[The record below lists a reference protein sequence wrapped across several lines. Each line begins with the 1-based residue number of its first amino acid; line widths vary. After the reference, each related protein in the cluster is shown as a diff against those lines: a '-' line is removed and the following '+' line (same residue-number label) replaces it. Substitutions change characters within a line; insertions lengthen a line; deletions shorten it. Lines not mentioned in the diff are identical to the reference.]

1 MLNVDTFITDYR
13 GTNGVIRQSNED
25 FFVDE
30 VPLQLP
36 SGEGPNTWIH
46 MEKNGRT
53 TLDVVLDI
61 ARELHISR
69 KRTGFAGMK
78 DRSAITRQWLCI
90 SNITPEELPDF
101 NEVLHNVKILEIKQN
116 QKKLRMGQL
125 RGNKFKINIRN
136 TEDPAED
143 KEIAEKVLESLKII
157 GVPNY
162 YGYQRF
168 GEVRSTT
175 HLVGKCLVE
184 GDIKKAVDTYIGN
197 PNEEEHN
204 LPYESRKLYD
214 EGKLQEAYDLMPK
227 SMRYE
232 KSMIKELMIGQNKH
246 GEILEKDYIRAIES
260 LPKPLKRMFVNAYE
274 SYLFN
279 KIVNERAK
287 IGIDKYFDGDIIIDK
302 EEHWVHEI
310 NEDTIEEDLKNFVLN
325 PTAPLL
331 GSKVPFAEGK
341 QGIIERKVIE
351 DENITK
357 ESFECPK
364 TPKLGSHGVRRSV
377 RFKIED
383 TNVEQIDDGISVEFF
398 IPKGCYATAVLR
410 EIMKKNV

>member
-1 MLNVDTFITDYR
+1 MLNADTFITDTK
-13 GTNGVIRQSNED
+13 GTGGIIRQSNED

-36 SGEGPNTWIH
+36 SGEGPNTWMHI
-46 MEKNGRT
+46 EKNGRT

-101 NEVLHNVKILEIKQN
+101 NEILHNVQVLEIKQN

-136 TEDPAED
+136 TNDPQND
-143 KEIAEKVLESLKII
+143 KEIAEEVLESLKIT

-197 PNEEEHN
+197 PNPEEHDQ
-204 LPYESRKLYD
+204 PYESRKLYD
-214 EGKLQEAYDLMPK
+214 EGKLEEAYNLMPK

-232 KSMIKELMIGQNKH
+232 KSMIRELMIAKDKH
-246 GEILEKDYIRAIES
+246 GELQEKDYIRAIES

-274 SYLFN
+274 SFLFN
-279 KIVNERAK
+279 KIINERAK
-287 IGIDKYFDGDIIIDK
+287 IGINKYYDGDIIIDQ
-302 EEHWVHEI
+302 EDHWVHDV
-310 NEDTIEEDLKNFVLN
+310 NKDTIQEEMDKFELN

-331 GSKVPFAEGK
+331 GTKVPLAEGK
-341 QGIIERKVIE
+341 QGEIEQKIIDE
-351 DENITK
+351 ENINK

-364 TPKLGSHGVRRSV
+364 TPKLGSNGVRRSI

-383 TNVEQIDDGISVEFF
+383 THVEEIDTGISVEFF
-398 IPKGCYATAVLR
+398 IPKGCYATSVLR
-410 EIMKKNV
+410 EIIKRNI

>member
-1 MLNVDTFITDYR
+1 MLNVETFITQTK
-13 GTNGVIRQSNED
+13 GTGGLIRQSNED

-30 VPLQLP
+30 VPLTLP

-46 MEKNGRT
+46 IEKEGRT
-53 TLDVVLDI
+53 TLDVVLDL

-90 SNITPEELPDF
+90 SNITPEELPDLS
-101 NEVLHNVKILEIKQN
+101 EVLHNVKVLEIKQN

-136 TEDPAED
+136 TNDPKED
-143 KEIAEKVLESLKII
+143 KIRAQEVLDSLTVT

-184 GDIKKAVDTYIGN
+184 GDIKKAVDTYIGS
-197 PNEEEHN
+197 PRDEEHN
-204 LPYESRKLYD
+204 QPYEARKLYD
-214 EGKLQEAYDLMPK
+214 EGKFEESYNLMPK

-232 KSMIKELMIGQNKH
+232 KSMIKELMISKEKH
-246 GEILEKDYIRAIES
+246 GEIVEKDYIRAIES

-287 IGIDKYFDGDIIIDK
+287 VGINKYLEGDIIIDQD
-302 EEHWVHEI
+302 ERWVHEI
-310 NEDTIEEDLKNFVLN
+310 NEDTIQKDLDNFTLN

-331 GSKVPFAEGK
+331 GSKVPFAEGI
-341 QGIIERKVIE
+341 QGDIERKVIE
-351 DENITK
+351 EENIDK

-364 TPKLGSHGVRRSV
+364 TPKLGSHGVRRSI

-383 TNVEQIDDGISVEFF
+383 TNVEELDDGISVEFF
-398 IPKGCYATAVLR
+398 IPRGCYATAVLR

>member
-125 RGNKFKINIRN
+125 RGNKFKINIKN
-136 TEDPAED
+136 TEDPAEE
-143 KEIAEKVLESLKII
+143 KKKKKKVLESLKIT

-383 TNVEQIDDGISVEFF
+383 TNVEQIDNGISVEFF

>member
-383 TNVEQIDDGISVEFF
+383 TNVEQIDNGISVEFF

>member
-13 GTNGVIRQSNED
+13 GTSGLIRQSNED

-46 MEKNGRT
+46 LEKNGRT

-101 NEVLHNVKILEIKQN
+101 NEILHNVKILEIKQN

-125 RGNKFKINIRN
+125 KGNKFKINIRN
-136 TEDPAED
+136 TENPSED
-143 KEIAEKVLESLKII
+143 KEIAENVLESLKIT

-232 KSMIKELMIGQNKH
+232 KSMIKELMIAQNKR
-246 GEILEKDYIRAIES
+246 GEIVEKDYIRAIES

-287 IGIDKYFDGDIIIDK
+287 IGIDKYFEGDIIIDK
-302 EEHWVHEI
+302 EDHWVHEI
-310 NEDTIEEDLKNFVLN
+310 DSESIEEDLKNFTLN

-341 QGIIERKVIE
+341 QGDIERKVIE
-351 DENITK
+351 EENITK

-383 TNVEQIDDGISVEFF
+383 TNVEKIEDGISVEFF
-398 IPKGCYATAVLR
+398 IPKGCYATSVLR

>member
-1 MLNVDTFITDYR
+1 MLNVETFITDTKPT
-13 GTNGVIRQSNED
+13 GGEIRQSNED
-25 FFVDE
+25 FYVEE

-36 SGEGPNTWIH
+36 SGKGQNTWIQIQ
-46 MEKNGRT
+46 KNGRT

-61 ARELHISR
+61 AKAMHLSR

-101 NEVLHNVKILEIKQN
+101 NEILHNVEILDIKAN
-116 QKKLRMGQL
+116 EKKLRMGQL
-125 RGNKFKINIRN
+125 KGNKFKINIRN
-136 TEDPAED
+136 TNNPSEDV
-143 KEIAEKVLESLKII
+143 EIAQEVLESLKQT

-184 GDIKKAVDTYIGN
+184 GDVKKAVDTYIGN
-197 PNEEEHN
+197 PNPEEHDIH
-204 LPYESRKLYD
+204 YEARKLYD
-214 EGKLQEAYDLMPK
+214 EGKLQDAYDLMPK

-232 KSMIKELMIGQNKH
+232 KSMIKQLTDSQRKH
-246 GEILEKDYIRAIES
+246 GNLTEKDYIRAIES

-279 KIVNERAK
+279 KIVNERTK
-287 IGIDKYFDGDIIIDK
+287 VGINKYLPGDIIIDS
-302 EEHWVHEI
+302 EEHWIHDI
-310 NEDTIEEDLKNFVLN
+310 DEDTIQDDIDNFKVN
-325 PTAPLL
+325 PTAPLI
-331 GSKVPFAEGK
+331 GSKVPFAEGI
-341 QGIIERKVIE
+341 QGEIEQKVVD

-357 ESFECPK
+357 EDFMCPK
-364 TPKLGSHGVRRSV
+364 TPKLGSHGIRRSV
-377 RFKIED
+377 RFKIDD
-383 TNVEQIDDGISVEFF
+383 THVEKLDDGIRVEFF
-398 IPKGCYATAVLR
+398 IPRGCYATSVLR
-410 EIMKKNV
+410 EIIKHNV

>member
-13 GTNGVIRQSNED
+13 GTNGIIRQSNED

-30 VPLQLP
+30 VPLHLP

-46 MEKNGRT
+46 LEKNGRT

-78 DRSAITRQWLCI
+78 DRSAITKQWLCI

-101 NEVLHNVKILEIKQN
+101 NEILHNVKILEIKQN

-125 RGNKFKINIRN
+125 KGNKFKINIRN
-136 TEDPAED
+136 TENPSED
-143 KEIAEKVLESLKII
+143 KEIAEKVLESLKIT

-197 PNEEEHN
+197 PNEDEHN
-204 LPYESRKLYD
+204 QPYESRKLYD

-232 KSMIKELMIGQNKH
+232 KSMIKELLIAQDKR
-246 GEILEKDYIRAIES
+246 GELVEKDYVRAIES

-287 IGIDKYFDGDIIIDK
+287 IGIDKYFDGDIIINQ
-302 EEHWVHEI
+302 EERWVHEI
-310 NEDTIEEDLKNFVLN
+310 NQDTIEEDLKNFTLN
-325 PTAPLL
+325 PTAPLM
-331 GSKVPFAEGK
+331 GSKVPLADGI
-341 QGIIERKVIE
+341 QGDIERKVIE
-351 DENITK
+351 DEKISK

-364 TPKLGSHGVRRSV
+364 TPKLGSHGVRRSL

-383 TNVEQIDDGISVEFF
+383 TNVEKIDDGICVEFF

>member
-1 MLNVDTFITDYR
+1 MLNVDTFITEQK
-13 GTNGVIRQSNED
+13 GTGGKIRQSNED

-36 SGEGPNTWIH
+36 SGEGPNTWMHI
-46 MEKNGRT
+46 EKNGRT

-61 ARELHISR
+61 ARELHLSR

-125 RGNKFKINIRN
+125 KGNKFKINIRN
-136 TEDPAED
+136 TNNPSED
-143 KEIAEKVLESLKII
+143 KEIAENVLESLKIT

-184 GDIKKAVDTYIGN
+184 GDIQKAVNTYIGN
-197 PNEEEHN
+197 PNEGEHN
-204 LPYESRKLYD
+204 QPYEARKLYD
-214 EGKLQEAYDLMPK
+214 EGKLEEAYNLMPK

-232 KSMIKELMIGQNKH
+232 KSMIKELMISKKKH
-246 GEILEKDYIRAIES
+246 NELVEKDYIRAIES

-287 IGIDKYFDGDIIIDK
+287 IGINKYFEGDIIIDS
-302 EEHWVHEI
+302 EERWVHEI
-310 NEDTIEEDLKNFVLN
+310 NEDTIQEDIDNFTLN

-331 GSKVPFAEGK
+331 GSKVPLAEGP
-341 QGIIERKVIE
+341 QGEIERNVIKNE
-351 DENITK
+351 KIVK
-357 ESFECPK
+357 ESFACPK
-364 TPKLGSHGVRRSV
+364 TPKLGSHGVRRSL

-383 TNVEQIDDGISVEFF
+383 THVEQIDDGISVEFF
-398 IPKGCYATAVLR
+398 IPRGCYATAVLR

>member
-13 GTNGVIRQSNED
+13 GTGGIIRQSNED

-30 VPLQLP
+30 VPLHLP

-61 ARELHISR
+61 ARELRISR

-78 DRSAITRQWLCI
+78 DRSAVTKQWLCI

-125 RGNKFKINIRN
+125 KGNRFKINIRN
-136 TEDPAED
+136 TQNPDEDA
-143 KEIAEKVLESLKII
+143 EIAENVLESLKIT

-184 GDIKKAVDTYIGN
+184 GDVKKAVDTYIGN
-197 PNEEEHN
+197 PNEEEHS

-232 KSMIKELMIGQNKH
+232 KSMIKELIIAQDKR
-246 GEILEKDYIRAIES
+246 GEIVEKDYIRAIES

-287 IGIDKYFDGDIIIDK
+287 IGIDRYFDGDIIINH
-302 EEHWVHEI
+302 EERWVHEI
-310 NEDTIEEDLKNFVLN
+310 NPDTIGDDLKNFTLN

-331 GSKVPFAEGK
+331 GSKVPLADGV
-341 QGIIERKVIE
+341 QGEIERKVIE
-351 DENITK
+351 DEKISK

-364 TPKLGSHGVRRSV
+364 TPKLGSHGVRRSL
-377 RFKIED
+377 RFKIDD
-383 TNVEQIDDGISVEFF
+383 TNVEKIDGGICVEFF

>member
-1 MLNVDTFITDYR
+1 MLNVNNFITENK
-13 GTNGVIRQSNED
+13 GTDGNIRQSNAD

-36 SGEGPNTWIH
+36 SGEGPNTWLHI
-46 MEKNGRT
+46 EKDGRT

-61 ARELHISR
+61 ARHLHLSR

-90 SNITPEELPDF
+90 SNITPNELPNF
-101 NEVLHNVKILEIKQN
+101 NEILHNVKILEIKQN

-125 RGNKFKINIRN
+125 AGNKFKINIRN
-136 TEDPAED
+136 TNNPVED
-143 KEIAEKVLESLKII
+143 KEIAEEVLESLKIT

-197 PNEEEHN
+197 PNSEEHN
-204 LPYESRKLYD
+204 IPYEARKLYD
-214 EGKLQEAYDLMPK
+214 EGKLEEAYKIMPK

-232 KSMIKELMIGQNKH
+232 KSMIKELIISKQKH
-246 GEILEKDYIRAIES
+246 DELVEKDYIRAIES

-279 KIVNERAK
+279 KIVNERSK
-287 IGIDKYFDGDIIIDK
+287 IGINKYYDGDIIIDSQ
-302 EEHWVHEI
+302 EHWIHEI
-310 NEDTIEEDLKNFVLN
+310 NEENIQEDIDNFNLN

-331 GSKVPFAEGK
+331 GSKVPLAEGI
-341 QGIIERKVIE
+341 QGEIEEKVIRE
-351 DENITK
+351 ENIQK
-357 ESFECPK
+357 ESFACPK
-364 TPKLGSHGVRRSV
+364 TPKLGSHGIRRSV

-398 IPKGCYATAVLR
+398 IPRGCYATAVLR

>member
-1 MLNVDTFITDYR
+1 MLNADTFITDTK
-13 GTNGVIRQSNED
+13 GTGGIIRQSNED

-36 SGEGPNTWIH
+36 SGEGPNTWMHI
-46 MEKNGRT
+46 EKNGRT

-101 NEVLHNVKILEIKQN
+101 NEILHNVEVLEIKQN

-136 TEDPAED
+136 TNDPTND
-143 KEIAEKVLESLKII
+143 KKIAEEVLESLKIT

-184 GDIKKAVDTYIGN
+184 GDIKKAVDIYIGN
-197 PNEEEHN
+197 PNPEEHDQ
-204 LPYESRKLYD
+204 PYESRKLYD
-214 EGKLQEAYDLMPK
+214 EGKLEEAYNLMPK

-232 KSMIKELMIGQNKH
+232 KSMIRELMIAKDKH
-246 GEILEKDYIRAIES
+246 GELQEKDYIRAIES

-274 SYLFN
+274 SFLFN
-279 KIVNERAK
+279 KIINERAK
-287 IGIDKYFDGDIIIDK
+287 IGINKYYDGDVIIDQ
-302 EEHWVHEI
+302 EDHWVHDV
-310 NEDTIEEDLKNFVLN
+310 NKDTIQEEMDKFELN

-341 QGIIERKVIE
+341 QGEIEQKVI
-351 DENITK
+351 
-357 ESFECPK
+357 
-364 TPKLGSHGVRRSV
+364 
-377 RFKIED
+377 
-383 TNVEQIDDGISVEFF
+383 DGLTLLN
-398 IPKGCYATAVLR
+398 K
-410 EIMKKNV
+410 

>member
-1 MLNVDTFITDYR
+1 MLNVDTFITNTE
-13 GTNGVIRQSNED
+13 GTGGKIRQSNED

-36 SGEGPNTWIH
+36 SGEGSNTWIH
-46 MEKNGRT
+46 IEKNGRT

-61 ARELHISR
+61 ARALHLSR

-101 NEVLHNVKILEIKQN
+101 DEILHNVKILEIKQN

-125 RGNKFKINIRN
+125 KGNKFKINIKN
-136 TEDPAED
+136 TNNPSED
-143 KEIAEKVLESLKII
+143 KENAEKVLESLKIT

-204 LPYESRKLYD
+204 IPYESRKLYD
-214 EGKLQEAYDLMPK
+214 EGKLEEAYNLMPK

-232 KSMIKELMIGQNKH
+232 KSMIRELMISQDKH
-246 GEILEKDYIRAIES
+246 GKLTEKDYIKSIES

-274 SYLFN
+274 SFLFN

-287 IGIDKYFDGDIIIDK
+287 IGINRYYEGDIIIDK
-302 EEHWVHEI
+302 EDHWVHEI
-310 NEDTIEEDLKNFVLN
+310 NENTIQEDLDNFILN

-331 GSKVPFAEGK
+331 GSKVPLAEGK
-341 QGIIERKVIE
+341 QGLIEQKVIE
-351 DENITK
+351 EENIQK
-357 ESFECPK
+357 EAFECPK
-364 TPKLGSHGVRRSV
+364 TPKLGSNGVRRSL

-383 TNVEQIDDGISVEFF
+383 TNVEKIDDGISVEFF
-398 IPKGCYATAVLR
+398 IPKGCYATSVLR

>member
-101 NEVLHNVKILEIKQN
+101 NEVLHNVKVLEIKQN

-136 TEDPAED
+136 TEDPVED
-143 KEIAEKVLESLKII
+143 KEIAEKVLESLKIT

>member
-13 GTNGVIRQSNED
+13 GTEGVIRQSNED

-30 VPLQLP
+30 VPLHLP

-46 MEKNGRT
+46 LEKNGRT

-78 DRSAITRQWLCI
+78 DRSAITKQWLCI

-125 RGNKFKINIRN
+125 KGNKFKINIRN
-136 TEDPAED
+136 TINPEED
-143 KEIAEKVLESLKII
+143 KELAEKVLESLKIT

-204 LPYESRKLYD
+204 QPYEARKLYD

-232 KSMIKELMIGQNKH
+232 KSMIKELMIAQNKH
-246 GEILEKDYIRAIES
+246 GEIVEKDYIKAIES

-287 IGIDKYFDGDIIIDK
+287 IGIDKYFEGDIIIDK

-310 NEDTIEEDLKNFVLN
+310 NQDTIVDDLNSFKLN

-331 GSKVPFAEGK
+331 GSKVPLAEGK
-341 QGIIERKVIE
+341 QGDIERKVIE
-351 DENITK
+351 EENITK

-383 TNVEQIDDGISVEFF
+383 THIEKIEDGISVEFF

-410 EIMKKNV
+410 EIMKRNV

>member
-1 MLNVDTFITDYR
+1 MLNVENFITGNR
-13 GTNGVIRQSNED
+13 GTNGVIRQANED

-46 MEKNGRT
+46 IEKNGRT

-61 ARELHISR
+61 AKLLHLSR

-90 SNITPEELPDF
+90 SNITPEELPDL
-101 NEVLHNVKILEIKQN
+101 NESLHNIKVLDIQRN

-125 RGNKFKINIRN
+125 KGNKFKINIHN
-136 TEDPAED
+136 TEDPASD
-143 KEIAEKVLESLKII
+143 KVIAEEVLESLKAT

-197 PNEEEHN
+197 PREEEHN
-204 LPYESRKLYD
+204 QPYEARKLYD
-214 EGKLQEAYDLMPK
+214 EGKLQESYDLMPK

-232 KSMIKELMIGQNKH
+232 KSMIKELITAENKH
-246 GEILEKDYIRAIES
+246 GEIVEKDYIRAIES

-279 KIVNERAK
+279 KIVNERSK
-287 IGIDKYFDGDIIIDK
+287 IGINKYFDGDIVIDK
-302 EEHWVHEI
+302 EEHWVHEL
-310 NEDTIEEDLKNFVLN
+310 NVDTVEDDFNNFTLN

-331 GSKVPFAEGK
+331 GSKVPLAEGK
-341 QGIIERKVIE
+341 QGEIERRVIDE
-351 DENITK
+351 ENITK

-383 TNVEQIDDGISVEFF
+383 TNVEKIDDGICVEFF

-410 EIMKKNV
+410 EIMKRNV

>member
-1 MLNVDTFITDYR
+1 MLNVDTFITESR
-13 GTNGVIRQSNED
+13 GTGGYIREKNED

-30 VPLQLP
+30 VPLSLP
-36 SGEGPNTWIH
+36 TGTGPNTWMHI
-46 MEKNGRT
+46 EKDGRT

-90 SNITPEELPDF
+90 SNITPSELPDF
-101 NEVLHNVKILEIKQN
+101 DEILHNVKVLEIKQN

-125 RGNKFKINIRN
+125 RGNKFKINIKN
-136 TEDPAED
+136 TDNPAED
-143 KEIAEKVLESLKII
+143 KEIAEEVLESLKLT

-184 GDIKKAVDTYIGN
+184 GNIKKAVDTYIGN

-204 LPYESRKLYD
+204 IPFEARQLYD
-214 EGKLQEAYDLMPK
+214 EGKLEEAYNIMPK

-232 KSMIKELMIGQNKH
+232 KSMIKELIISKEKN
-246 GEILEKDYIRAIES
+246 GEILEKDYINAIES

-287 IGIDKYFDGDIIIDK
+287 IGINKYFDGDIIIDN
-302 EEHWVHEI
+302 EQTWIHEI
-310 NEDTIEEDLKNFVLN
+310 DENTIQDDLNNFVLN
-325 PTAPLL
+325 PTGPLL
-331 GSKVPFAEGK
+331 GSKVPFAEGI
-341 QGIIERKVIE
+341 QGEIERKVIK
-351 DENITK
+351 DENVKK
-357 ESFECPK
+357 EDFACPK
-364 TPKLGSHGVRRSV
+364 TPKLGSHGIRRSI

-383 TNVEQIDDGISVEFF
+383 TDVERIDNGISVEFF
-398 IPKGCYATAVLR
+398 IPRGCYATAVLR
-410 EIMKKNV
+410 EIIKRNV

>member
-143 KEIAEKVLESLKII
+143 QEIAEKVLESLKIT

-310 NEDTIEEDLKNFVLN
+310 NEDTIDEDLKNFVLN

>member
-101 NEVLHNVKILEIKQN
+101 NEVLHNVKVLEIKQN

-136 TEDPAED
+136 TEDPVED
-143 KEIAEKVLESLKII
+143 KEIAEKVLESLKIT

-232 KSMIKELMIGQNKH
+232 KSMIKELMIGENKH

>member
-1 MLNVDTFITDYR
+1 MLNVDTFITDYG

-143 KEIAEKVLESLKII
+143 KEIAEKVLESLKIT

>member
-1 MLNVDTFITDYR
+1 MLNVDTFITNNR
-13 GTNGVIRQSNED
+13 GTDGVIRQSNED

-36 SGEGPNTWIH
+36 TGEGPNTWMHI
-46 MEKNGRT
+46 EKNGRT

-61 ARELHISR
+61 ARSLHISR

-90 SNITPEELPDF
+90 SNITPEELPNFD
-101 NEVLHNVKILEIKQN
+101 EVLHNVKILEIKQN

-125 RGNKFKINIRN
+125 KGNKFKINIKN
-136 TEDPAED
+136 TQNPQED
-143 KEIAEKVLESLKII
+143 KEIAEEVLESLKKT

-162 YGYQRF
+162 YGFQRF

-175 HLVGKCLVE
+175 HLVGKCLIE
-184 GDIKKAVDTYIGN
+184 GDIKKAVDTYIGK
-197 PNEEEHN
+197 PKKEEHN
-204 LPYESRKLYD
+204 QPYEARKLYD
-214 EGKLQEAYDLMPK
+214 EGKLEESYNLMPK

-232 KSMIKELMIGQNKH
+232 KSMIKELIIAKDKH
-246 GEILEKDYIRAIES
+246 GEIQEKDYIRAIES

-287 IGIDKYFDGDIIIDK
+287 IGIDKYYEGDIIINH
-302 EEHWVHEI
+302 EERWVHEI
-310 NEDTIEEDLKNFVLN
+310 DTNTINEDIASFKLN

-331 GSKVPFAEGK
+331 GSKVPLAEGE
-341 QGIIERKVIE
+341 QGEIERKIIA
-351 DENITK
+351 DEQITK

-364 TPKLGSHGVRRSV
+364 TPKLGSHGVRRSI
-377 RFKIED
+377 RFKVED
-383 TNVEQIDDGISVEFF
+383 TYVEEIENGISVEFF
-398 IPKGCYATAVLR
+398 IPKGCYATSVLR

>member
-46 MEKNGRT
+46 LEKNGRT

-78 DRSAITRQWLCI
+78 DRSAITKQWLCI

-125 RGNKFKINIRN
+125 KGNKFKINIRN
-136 TEDPAED
+136 TENPVED
-143 KEIAEKVLESLKII
+143 KEIAENVLESLKVT

-197 PNEEEHN
+197 PNEDEHN
-204 LPYESRKLYD
+204 QPYESRKLYD

-232 KSMIKELMIGQNKH
+232 KSMIKELIIAQDKR
-246 GEILEKDYIRAIES
+246 GEIVEKDYIRAIES

-287 IGIDKYFDGDIIIDK
+287 LGIDKYFEGDIIIDK

-310 NEDTIEEDLKNFVLN
+310 NPDTIDTDLKNFTLN

-331 GSKVPFAEGK
+331 GSKVPLADGK
-341 QGIIERKVIE
+341 QGDIERKVIE

-383 TNVEQIDDGISVEFF
+383 TNVEKIDDGISVEFF

>member
-1 MLNVDTFITDYR
+1 MLNVETFITDTK
-13 GTNGVIRQSNED
+13 GCGGLIRQSNED

-30 VPLQLP
+30 VPLHLP
-36 SGEGPNTWIH
+36 SGEGPNTWMHI
-46 MEKNGRT
+46 EKNGRT

-61 ARELHISR
+61 ARALHISR

-101 NEVLHNVKILEIKQN
+101 DEILHQVKVLEIKQN

-136 TEDPAED
+136 TNNPSED
-143 KEIAEKVLESLKII
+143 KENAEDVLESLKIT

-204 LPYESRKLYD
+204 QPYEARKLYD
-214 EGKLQEAYDLMPK
+214 EGKLEEAYNLMPK

-232 KSMIKELMIGQNKH
+232 KSMIRELMISKDKH
-246 GEILEKDYIRAIES
+246 GEIVEKDYIRAIES

-274 SYLFN
+274 SFLFN
-279 KIVNERAK
+279 KIINERAK
-287 IGIDKYFDGDIIIDK
+287 IGINKYYDGDIIIDQ
-302 EEHWVHEI
+302 EDHWVHDI
-310 NEDTIEEDLKNFVLN
+310 NVDTIQDDINSFKLN
-325 PTAPLL
+325 PTAPLF
-331 GSKVPFAEGK
+331 GSKVPLAEGK
-341 QGIIERKVIE
+341 QGEIEKQVILE
-351 DENITK
+351 ENIEK
-357 ESFECPK
+357 ESFACPK
-364 TPKLGSHGVRRSV
+364 TPKLGSNGVRRSI

-383 TNVEQIDDGISVEFF
+383 THVEELDDGISVEFF
-398 IPKGCYATAVLR
+398 IPRGCYATSVLR

>member
-143 KEIAEKVLESLKII
+143 QEIAEKVLESLKIT

-383 TNVEQIDDGISVEFF
+383 TNVEQIDNGISVEFF

>member
-1 MLNVDTFITDYR
+1 MLNVDTFITDTR
-13 GTNGVIRQSNED
+13 GTGGNIREKNED

-30 VPLQLP
+30 VPLNLP
-36 SGEGPNTWIH
+36 TGTGPNTWIH
-46 MEKNGRT
+46 IEKDGRT

-101 NEVLHNVKILEIKQN
+101 NEILHNVKVLEIKQN

-125 RGNKFKINIRN
+125 RGNKFKINIKN
-136 TEDPAED
+136 TINPAED
-143 KEIAEKVLESLKII
+143 KEIAEEVLESLKLT

-184 GDIKKAVDTYIGN
+184 GNLKKAVDTYIGN

-204 LPYESRKLYD
+204 IQFEARQLYD
-214 EGKLQEAYDLMPK
+214 EGKLEEAYNLMPK

-232 KSMIKELMIGQNKH
+232 KSMINELITAKEKH
-246 GEILEKDYIRAIES
+246 GEILEQDYINAIES

-287 IGIDKYFDGDIIIDK
+287 IGINKYYEGDIIIDN
-302 EEHWVHEI
+302 EQTWIHEVDE
-310 NEDTIEEDLKNFVLN
+310 NTIQDDLDNFVLN
-325 PTAPLL
+325 PTGPLL
-331 GSKVPFAEGK
+331 GSKVPFAEGV
-341 QGIIERKVIE
+341 QGEIERKVIDE
-351 DENITK
+351 ENIKK
-357 ESFECPK
+357 EDFTCPK
-364 TPKLGSHGVRRSV
+364 TPKLGSHGIRRTL

-383 TNVEQIDDGISVEFF
+383 TNVEMIDGGICVEFF
-398 IPKGCYATAVLR
+398 IPRGCYATAVLR
-410 EIMKKNV
+410 EIIKRNV

>member
-1 MLNVDTFITDYR
+1 MLNVNHFITKNK
-13 GTNGVIRQSNED
+13 GTDGKIRQQNED

-46 MEKNGRT
+46 IEKDGRT

-61 ARELHISR
+61 ARELHLSR

-90 SNITPEELPDF
+90 SNITPEELHDF
-101 NEVLHNVKILEIKQN
+101 NETLHNVKILDIKQN

-125 RGNKFKINIRN
+125 KGNKFKIHIKDTNN
-136 TEDPAED
+136 PKED
-143 KEIAEKVLESLKII
+143 KIIAEEVLESLKKT

-204 LPYESRKLYD
+204 QPYEARKLYD
-214 EGKLQEAYDLMPK
+214 EGKLEEAYNIMPK

-232 KSMIKELMIGQNKH
+232 KSMIRELMISKNKH
-246 GEILEKDYIRAIES
+246 DELTEKDYIRAIES

-287 IGIDKYFDGDIIIDK
+287 IGIDKYYDGDIIIDHD
-302 EEHWVHEI
+302 ERWVHEI
-310 NEDTIEEDLKNFVLN
+310 DSETIQEQLDNFTLN

-331 GSKVPFAEGK
+331 GSKVPLAEGK
-341 QGIIERKVIE
+341 QGEIERQVIQE
-351 DENITK
+351 ENIEK
-357 ESFECPK
+357 ESFACPK
-364 TPKLGSHGVRRSV
+364 TPKLGSHGIRRSV

-383 TNVEQIDDGISVEFF
+383 THVEQTETGISVEFF
-398 IPKGCYATAVLR
+398 IPRGCYATSVLR

>member
-1 MLNVDTFITDYR
+1 MLNVETFITDVK
-13 GTNGVIRQSNED
+13 GTGGEIRQSNED

-30 VPLQLP
+30 VPLHLP

-46 MEKNGRT
+46 IEKNGRT

-61 ARELHISR
+61 AKELHLSR

-101 NEVLHNVKILEIKQN
+101 EKILHNVKILEIKQN

-125 RGNKFKINIRN
+125 KGNKFKINIKN
-136 TEDPAED
+136 TQNPIED
-143 KEIAEKVLESLKII
+143 KENAEEVLESLKIT

-184 GDIKKAVDTYIGN
+184 GNIKKAVDTYIGN

-214 EGKLQEAYDLMPK
+214 EGKLEEAYNLMPK

-232 KSMIKELMIGQNKH
+232 KSMIKELMTSQKKH
-246 GEILEKDYIRAIES
+246 GELVEKDYIKAIES

-287 IGIDKYFDGDIIIDK
+287 IGINKYYDGDIIIDK
-302 EEHWVHEI
+302 EDHWVHEI
-310 NEDTIEEDLKNFVLN
+310 NKTTIQEELDNFNLN

-331 GSKVPFAEGK
+331 GSKVPLAEGK
-341 QGIIERKVIE
+341 QGLIEQKIIEE
-351 DENITK
+351 ENIQK
-357 ESFECPK
+357 EAFECPK
-364 TPKLGSHGVRRSV
+364 TPKLGSNGVRRSI

-383 TNVEQIDDGISVEFF
+383 TKVEKIENGISVEFF

-410 EIMKKNV
+410 EIMKKNI